1 MLTVAFSSVVFRV
14 AYVVGKVLKSSS
26 SVATKLETPPT
37 RAQTLKTK
45 AVPNYQKLP
54 EGVGCTSVGRD
65 KASYPDEGMKA
76 LPSAGH
82 S

>member
-37 RAQTLKTK
+37 RAQMLKTE